1 MATVRGQLDEL
12 EKPNPRYVLELH
24 TIRGMIQEA
33 DNMNK
38 GLMTILGHG
47 YGMQCPLMVPGGGVP
62 FAPQLPPRPHCM
74 GMPPPFAQPTTPTM
88 SQVDHGSTSTPSP
101 GRAMTDWED
110 LFGEEVRIAMGK
122 LRI

>member
-1 MATVRGQLDEL
+1 MASVRGQLDEL

-47 YGMQCPLMVPGGGVP
+47 YGMQCPMMVPGGGVP
-62 FAPQLPPRPHCM
+62 SAPQLPPGPHYM
-74 GMPPPFAQPTTPTM
+74 RMPPPFAQSPTPTT
-88 SQVDHGSTSTPSP
+88 SQVDHGSKPSP
-101 GRAMTDWED
+101 GRVKSDWED